1 MNVKELIILLKQCP
15 KDLPIICNDL
25 WVQGIEYS
33 ETGDSGYEISGE
45 IRIITELL
53 PTEEIK

>member
-1 MNVKELIILLKQCP
+1 MNAEELIDLLKQCP

-25 WVQGIEYS
+25 WVQGIEVS
-33 ETGDSGYEISGE
+33 ETGESGYEISGE

-53 PTEEIK
+53 TKEEK